1 MIQKSSGSCQT
12 IFFFRLPQ
20 GGLYDK
26 ICQRIFRITETTITK
41 FAKEY
46 FYFDKVVKFVDKKKP
61 LLSEWS
67 FRFVGEQT
75 LINNRV
81 LLFEYLN
88 SLDVV

>member
-1 MIQKSSGSCQT
+1 MTIHFGTPVEVFILFRMYYQT
-12 IFFFRLPQ
+12 PP
-20 GGLYDK
+20 LYD
-26 ICQRIFRITETTITK
+26 ID
-41 FAKEY
+41 AKQHIP
-46 FYFDKVVKFVDKKKP
+46 VVRTQDFLDKKKP